1 MPARH
6 APPDRSHPGEKPKAA
21 KLVLTLDGIRI
32 NELTTADIR
41 SWQRLIV
48 QEVGQYSVKKPP
60 LGWSM
65 YQLVASNKAA
75 PPMKVMGVKIHE
87 CVIELLLRTVRYR
100 TICVPRKAPIAPAT
114 PRSPMEP
121 RCNRH
126 HVDDFLQLLLGC
138 ADVKRVASVDLH
150 VGGLPRRRE
159 RRDCGKLARAIVE
172 PLARRHV
179 AQRILPRS
187 LGRCGP
193 ACHAASPLLRRRQNQ
208 EDRRHQERGE
218 FAHQQVDRARRNLT
232 PI

>member
-6 APPDRSHPGEKPKAA
+6 APPDRSHTGEKPKAA

-75 PPMKVMGVKIHE
+75 PPMKAMGVKIHE
-87 CVIELLLRTVRYR
+87 RVIELLLRTVRYR

-114 PRSPMEP
+114 PRSPVEP

-150 VGGLPRRRE
+150 VGGLPS
-159 RRDCGKLARAIVE
+159 
-172 PLARRHV
+172 
-179 AQRILPRS
+179 PRTPR
-187 LGRCGP
+187 LRQAG
-193 ACHAASPLLRRRQNQ
+193 AC
-208 EDRRHQERGE
+208 DRRAPRATTRRP
-218 FAHQQVDRARRNLT
+218 AHPAALTRPMRPSLSRRVT
-232 PI
+232 APSAPSGPGGPPAPGTRRIRPSG